1 MNLVF
6 LEKPHCNIG
15 TIGHVDHGKTT
26 LTAAITKTLSDL
38 ELAQYIPYDQIDKIP
53 EERERGITIMAAHV
67 EYETYKRHYAHIDCP
82 GHQHYIKNMITG
94 AVQLDGVV
102 LVVSVKDGP
111 QEQTREHLI
120 LIRELGI
127 KYIIVFMNKYD
138 NLVERDL
145 RELAELEVSE
155 MLDEYNFDSENINF
169 IYGSAKNSI
178 RETRISSSFMGR
190 GSVFKLIRTI
200 DYVVHQPRRLVDQAF
215 IMPIEAIFMKSG
227 RGTIVTGSIEQ
238 GSVKPND
245 ELDLVGYSKENKK
258 VICAEIE
265 MFRSLRNKAEAGQNV
280 GILLKGG
287 IKRDEIMKGHLLCQ
301 KNTIFSYSKFKAKI
315 YILSKEEG
323 GRKHPFKKEYKPQ
336 FYIRTADVTGTFE
349 FDDNLKI
356 VMPGDTINVNVV
368 LMTCLGLAPGVRFTL
383 REGRLTVGA
392 GIVLE
397 VIE

>member
-1 MNLVF
+1 MKFL

-26 LTAAITKTLSDL
+26 LTAAITKTLSEF
-38 ELAQYIPYDQIDKIP
+38 ELAQFVPYDQIDKIP

-94 AVQLDGVV
+94 AVQLDGVI

-127 KYIIVFMNKYD
+127 KYIIVYMNKYD

-155 MLDEYNFDSENINF
+155 MLDEYNFDSEVMTF
-169 IYGSAKNSI
+169 IYGSAKNTV
-178 RETRISSSFMGR
+178 RESKISSSFMGR
-190 GSVFKLIRTI
+190 GSILKLLKTV
-200 DYVVHQPRRLVDQAF
+200 DNVVQQPRRLVDQGF
-215 IMPIEAIFMKSG
+215 IMPIEAVFMKSG

-238 GSVKPND
+238 GTVKTNE
-245 ELDLVGYSKENKK
+245 ELDLVGYSIENKK

-280 GILLKGG
+280 GILLKGV
-287 IKRDEIMKGHLLCQ
+287 KREDIIKGHLLCQ
-301 KNTIFSYSKFKAKI
+301 KNTIYSYSKFKAKI

-336 FYIRTADVTGTFE
+336 FYIRTADVTGSFD

-356 VMPGDTINVNVV
+356 VMPGDTINVNVI
-368 LMTCLGLAPGVRFTL
+368 LMVRLGLAPGVRFTL